1 MKSGVSSSP
10 PRADADTFVD
20 GFCEG
25 QHDVEPTLPKE
36 GEVFRWRYGGVTLH
50 GHGTTKAGRVPKQVH
65 DTTKTYHY

>member
-1 MKSGVSSSP
+1 M
-10 PRADADTFVD
+10 RRIDEFD

-65 DTTKTYHY
+65 DTTKIYHY